1 LTFGLRFGIILTE
14 REVKKMFYRYKG
26 TLYSLDNVRKVQT
39 STDRR
44 VITIEYTDGGS
55 SNIGLGGSE
64 QEAITVLDH
73 IAKKLN
79 GR

>member
-1 LTFGLRFGIILTE
+1 
-14 REVKKMFYRYKG
+14 MFYRYKG

-73 IAKKLN
+73 IARKLN

>member
-44 VITIEYTDGGS
+44 IITIEYTDGGS

>member
-1 LTFGLRFGIILTE
+1 
-14 REVKKMFYRYKG
+14 MFYRYKG

-55 SNIGLGGSE
+55 STIGLGGSE

-73 IAKKLN
+73 ISRKLD
-79 GR
+79 RR